1 MSLRPRTLLLTAL
14 TCLISGCGAT
24 VPVAV
29 TIPDPVVEALPLTV
43 AVVYDE
49 EFSQYTYTEKATGT
63 DWSVNLGG
71 STTTMF
77 DRVLSKA
84 FAKVVRLDAV
94 PSNGEPPPGVDLVLK
109 PTVDEYA
116 FLTPADSGVD
126 FYSVSI
132 RFQLNAYA
140 ANGAPLDQW
149 DINSYGR
156 TRAKKLSAKD
166 SLGTATDLALR
177 DAAATMALDFKQ
189 RPQIL
194 ALLPR
199 TSGT

>member
-1 MSLRPRTLLLTAL
+1 MSLRPGALLLAAL
-14 TCLISGCGAT
+14 AGLTSGCGAT

-29 TIPDPVVEALPLTV
+29 TIPEPLVEALPLTV
-43 AVVYDE
+43 AVVYDQ
-49 EFSQYTYTEKATGT
+49 EFAKYTYTEKAPGT
-63 DWSVNLGG
+63 DWSINLGD
-71 STTTMF
+71 STTSMF
-77 DRVLSKA
+77 DRVLNKA

-94 PSNGEPPPGVDLVLK
+94 PDGEPVAGVDLVLK
-109 PTVDEYA
+109 PAVDEYA
-116 FLTPADSGVD
+116 FLTPVDSGVD

-132 RFQLNAYA
+132 RFQVSAFA
-140 ANGAPLDQW
+140 PNGAPLDQW

-166 SLGTATDLALR
+166 SLGMATDLALR
-177 DAAATMALDFKQ
+177 DAAALMALDFKQ

-194 ALLPR
+194 ALLPG